1 MRSAY
6 LLLVIIFSALCIL
19 GCKVSKPY
27 IMETDRADQGVSG
40 NRGYIKGNPPPAEA
54 HSDKRRL
61 IAVDIDFPKIGPKD
75 KDEETK

>member
-1 MRSAY
+1 
-6 LLLVIIFSALCIL
+6 
-19 GCKVSKPY
+19 
-27 IMETDRADQGVSG
+27 METDRADQGVSG

-54 HSDKRRL
+54 HSDKRPL